1 MNGHNHSGKSHIIGM
16 IVIGVVI
23 LGGLLVAGRSI
34 GEALPL
40 AAALA
45 CPVMMIGM
53 VFMMM
58 RGNKGKS
65 SDDAHDSHNH
75 DAESKITPV
84 PLASANTTTHE

>member
-1 MNGHNHSGKSHIIGM
+1 MNGHNHGGKSHLIGM

-34 GEALPL
+34 GEALPI
-40 AAALA
+40 AAVLA

-58 RGNKGKS
+58 RSGKAKG
-65 SDDAHDSHNH
+65 SDTPNDSHLH
-75 DAESKITPV
+75 AATDETAK
-84 PLASANTTTHE
+84 TTTQA